1 MPRFG
6 APWNPGWENP
16 PKTLTLCLV
25 GPWGGGGGAGAA
37 RPGPPPPAPRRPAPA
52 GARPERD
59 TAVAQQGLCRRGKSF
74 Y

>member
-25 GPWGGGGGAGAA
+25 GPWG
-37 RPGPPPPAPRRPAPA
+37 PPP
-52 GARPERD
+52 RPERD
-59 TAVAQQGLCRRGKSF
+59 TAVAEQGLCRRGKKLLLTIKQKTF
-74 Y
+74 LV

>member
-25 GPWGGGGGAGAA
+25 GPCAESH
-37 RPGPPPPAPRRPAPA
+37 A

-59 TAVAQQGLCRRGKSF
+59 TAVAEQGLSRRGKSF

>member
-25 GPWGGGGGAGAA
+25 GPCAGES
-37 RPGPPPPAPRRPAPA
+37 PA

-59 TAVAQQGLCRRGKSF
+59 TAVAEQGLCRRGKKLLLTIKQKTF
-74 Y
+74 LV

>member
-25 GPWGGGGGAGAA
+25 GPWGGGAKQPPA
-37 RPGPPPPAPRRPAPA
+37 PPPPPPP
-52 GARPERD
+52 RPERD